1 MRVII
6 EDYQYD
12 ASKVDKVL
20 WEGAFQTVDGLVSIG
35 YVGYYWNDRLKD
47 AVFFLPKVLVD
58 EKDLVFRKYRP
69 EDIIHIENSPLEK
82 DEKDFLYGFAVWIYR
97 TLVVY
102 KKSHSDSK
110 IILHEFVS
118 QAGRGKKRLSN
129 TFLDVILSL
138 VDFLRRNRDF
148 VMFTA
153 KVRHSG
159 FNKVSWPKTVAKK
172 SPVFDGAG
180 VPVYAQAVN
189 RKKEVDRE
197 EELLV
202 IFHSIL
208 FYIAKTYGFD
218 VKPDLNY
225 ELITGAKFKRYLAGF
240 GRARLRAIKYRYFSD
255 KLLELWDLCYVFFDH
270 SHSISLTSVRKEYL
284 LAKDFN
290 IVFEAIIDELVGEPR
305 ENLPNGLKDQ
315 EDGKIVDHM
324 FSHQSLTNNDERDHK
339 VYYIGDSKYYKC
351 GNKVGLESV
360 AKQFT
365 YARNVIQWNLNIFLD
380 NLPQDEADR
389 RRFPKLRD
397 DVTEGYNVIPNFFI
411 SARMNE
417 KLIYDEGDISRRADV
432 KLQSR
437 QFENRLFDRD
447 TLLVAHYD
455 INFLF
460 IVALYARNNFA
471 SKEAW
476 KERMR
481 AKFQRDIQEMLEERF
496 VFYAMT
502 PLSGTDP
509 EEFFK
514 THFQQLLGKVF
525 TPYNDTHEQT
535 VYYSLALLNHERA
548 DYAFAK
554 EENEAVLECIGEAF
568 EYKICPLGVNPAS
581 CGLTPHSPAPHVTC
595 AADKRTR
602 HFVENYLDDFFLFG
616 CIKNEAHREWIFSRA
631 GKLKRNDVYNV
642 RLGSRPGAVRKAH
655 KEVRTPKFIIM
666 YNQDDDSKYI
676 VYRVR
681 GSQVWT
687 KERMLSSGYD
697 APHGAYFCYVLDEE
711 VSLGALNVSA
721 IRRKYKYLIDP
732 RHPFSPLYISGKQ
745 LLAAGE

>member
-58 EKDLVFRKYRP
+58 EKNLVFGKYRP
-69 EDIIHIENSPLEK
+69 EDIIHIENSQLEK

-102 KKSHSDSK
+102 KKSHADSK

-208 FYIAKTYGFD
+208 SYIAETYGFE

-225 ELITGAKFKRYLAGF
+225 ELITGPKFKRYLAGF

-305 ENLPNGLKDQ
+305 ENLPDGLKDQ

-380 NLPQDEADR
+380 NLPQDEAER
-389 RRFPKLRD
+389 KRFPKLRD

-417 KLIYDEGDISRRADV
+417 KLRYDEGDISRRVDV

-460 IVALYARNNFA
+460 VIALYARNNFA
-471 SKEAW
+471 SKAAW

-481 AKFQRDIQEMLEERF
+481 VKFQRDIQKMLEERF
-496 VFYAMT
+496 NFYAMT
-502 PLSGTDP
+502 PRADVDAEQFLRDNFQLS
-509 EEFFK
+509 
-514 THFQQLLGKVF
+514 LGKVY
-525 TPYNDTHEQT
+525 TPYGNKGAHS
-535 VYYSLALLNHERA
+535 YYSLALDKDLKFKDENDAVMGRLEQG
-548 DYAFAK
+548 FKIAK
-554 EENEAVLECIGEAF
+554 
-568 EYKICPLGVNPAS
+568 CPLGTDPSTVVSGESPVTTTPVPQRF
-581 CGLTPHSPAPHVTC
+581 LTHHWI
-595 AADKRTR
+595 
-602 HFVENYLDDFFLFG
+602 ENYLEKYFLVG
-616 CIKNEAHREWIFSRA
+616 CYKDAAHRGWILGRNKF
-631 GKLKRNDVYNV
+631 KRTDLYNV
-642 RLGSRPGAVRKAH
+642 RLGSRAGAVVADAALTRS
-655 KEVRTPKFIIM
+655 PKFLIL
-666 YNQDDDSKYI
+666 YNLTLPTSYS
-676 VYRVR
+676 VYRIKSGMR
-681 GSQVWT
+681 YE
-687 KERMLSSGYD
+687 KAKMLKMGYSSAHCD
-697 APHGAYFCYVLDEE
+697 YFCYVLDEE
-711 VSLGALNVSA
+711 VTLGDLDIPSLIAERKREQGADFKPGAPIYLKGA
-721 IRRKYKYLIDP
+721 ELMDFRR
-732 RHPFSPLYISGKQ
+732 
-745 LLAAGE
+745 